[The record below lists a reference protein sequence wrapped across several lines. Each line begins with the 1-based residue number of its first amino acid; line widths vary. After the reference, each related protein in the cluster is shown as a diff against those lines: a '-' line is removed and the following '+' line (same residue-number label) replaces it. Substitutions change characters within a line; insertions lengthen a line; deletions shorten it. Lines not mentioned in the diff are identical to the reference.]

1 MAAMVVHSR
10 ARMHSPSAIPY
21 LQVAV
26 AAMAW
31 GTWSLFLRPAAVD
44 PRWSSAIML
53 AVVAIACA
61 PLLLRKKA
69 RGPSPESLLAEGPRR
84 PAEWWNI
91 ALVGVFDALNA
102 SLFFAAMSVT
112 TVAIAVL
119 SHYLAPVFVAAA
131 APTMLRVPRERRAL
145 LLAFLGLSGL
155 ALVLEPWHFTGG
167 GAAAGKAMLG
177 AMLGAGSAVF
187 YAANVLI
194 TKRIG
199 QRFTA
204 EEQLV
209 YHCVLSVVLLVG
221 AAVMLGAPLPTMAG
235 ALRVAVAS
243 LVVGATA
250 GLLFLYGLRRI
261 HAEHAG
267 MLTFLEPLTAVVVA
281 WIAWG
286 ERPGVLAAIG
296 GAVVVLSGALAIRPA
311 TAKSAVSAAPTGPPS
326 GAGKGSGAADPRST
340 AA

>member
-1 MAAMVVHSR
+1 
-10 ARMHSPSAIPY
+10 
-21 LQVAV
+21 
-26 AAMAW
+26 
-31 GTWSLFLRPAAVD
+31 LRPAAVD

-61 PLLLRKKA
+61 PLLLRRKA
-69 RGPSPESLLAEGPRR
+69 RGPSPESLIESGPRR
-84 PAEWWNI
+84 PSEWWSI
-91 ALVGVFDALNA
+91 ALIGVFDALNA

-131 APTMLRVPRERRAL
+131 APIVLRVPRERRAL
-145 LLAFLGLSGL
+145 GLSFLGLCGL
-155 ALVLEPWHFTGG
+155 ALVLEPWRLTSG
-167 GAAAGKAMLG
+167 GAVAGRALLG
-177 AMLGAGSAVF
+177 ALLGAGSAVF

-199 QRFTA
+199 PRFTA

-209 YHCVLSVVLLVG
+209 YHCVLSVLLLVV
-221 AAVMLGAPLPTMAG
+221 AALALGAPLPTMAG

-267 MLTFLEPLTAVVVA
+267 MLTFLEPLTAVLVA

-286 ERPGVLAAIG
+286 ERPGILAAIG

-311 TAKSAVSAAPTGPPS
+311 AAKSTGSAAPTTPPA
-326 GAGKGSGAADPRST
+326 GVGKGSGSPHPRST